1 MQKLRRLLFPA
12 LTICFVLL
20 LGGYWLGRRSGTG
33 PVLSTQ
39 RSVPIQTEAAQRSLP
54 SPGGETT
61 AHTEDGRLDLNR
73 ATAEELM
80 RLPGIG
86 EALAGRILAY
96 RAEHGSF
103 QYAAELMNVSGI
115 GEKTFAKLRDLV
127 YVEERNE
134 DPDY

>member
-39 RSVPIQTEAAQRSLP
+39 RSVPIQTEAALRSLP

-96 RAEHGSF
+96 RAEHGPF

-115 GEKTFAKLRDLV
+115 GRGTFEKLREYV
-127 YVEERNE
+127 YVEDSNE
-134 DPDY
+134 NTDH